1 MMLPGMQ
8 HYMSRVGMGMGPQML
23 PGIHNFMRLTRLP
36 LVDQATSVP
45 NQAPVGHNP
54 MLNPVNYPNQMQSS
68 SFQEQYANYMNFQSM
83 QNASPQV
90 HFSLT
95 TIPHI
100 YVEQGLNQEASSA
113 RIYGIQELVHSCIH
127 EIDL

>member
-23 PGIHNFMRLTRLP
+23 PGIHNLMRLSRLP

-54 MLNPVNYPNQMQSS
+54 MLNPANYPNQMQNS

-90 HFSLT
+90 CSSHT
-95 TIPHI
+95 MIP
-100 YVEQGLNQEASSA
+100 EF
-113 RIYGIQELVHSCIH
+113 VHSCIH
-127 EIDL
+127 GIDF